1 MSLTKVTQQVLEEF
15 ENLEVSTKLTIS
27 GTEES
32 TSTNTGSLVVLGGIG
47 SNKRITATK
56 FFVSNVS
63 APDNTYDA
71 GVNKIHITETA
82 NIASGNE
89 LRFGDGGSY
98 AAIRGISG
106 ASSSLT
112 GFIGTNTQVFHAT
125 SIGMIIGV
133 GAGPAAMLDVRGD
146 GIIDGNFRV
155 DSLGVGTNASVTP
168 GEIRAT
174 NEITAYYGSDKRLKT
189 NIVKID
195 DALNK
200 VKKLNGV
207 MFDWTEDCIS
217 SRGGEDGYFVRK
229 HDTGL
234 IADEV
239 EAVMPEVVAERP
251 DGFKGVK
258 YEKLQG
264 LVIEAIK
271 QLEEEVSSI
280 KKHLGIS

>member
-15 ENLEVSTKLTIS
+15 ENLEVTVKLTVS

-32 TSTNTGSLVVLGGIG
+32 TATNTGSLVVSGGVG
-47 SNKRITATK
+47 VAKNVTATK
-56 FFVSNVS
+56 FFVSGVSTPTTSYDGAFNKLHAGNGINVL
-63 APDNTYDA
+63 
-71 GVNKIHITETA
+71 
-82 NIASGNE
+82 SGSS
-89 LRFGDGGSY
+89 LTFGDGGTY
-98 AAIRGISG
+98 ASITGQSG
-106 ASSSLT
+106 VSSSLT
-112 GFIGTNTQVFHAT
+112 GLISTNTQVFHAT
-125 SIGMIIGV
+125 SVGMIIGA
-133 GAGPAAMLDVRGD
+133 GTGPAATLDVRGD
-146 GIIDGNFRV
+146 GIINGNLRV
-155 DSLGVGTNASVTP
+155 DSLGVGTDASLTP
-168 GEIRAT
+168 GEIRAA

-195 DALNK
+195 NALNK
-200 VKKLNGV
+200 VKQLNGV
-207 MFDWTEDCIS
+207 MFDWTDDCIS